1 MQLYDLHS
9 TRKLKE
15 QTCQSFIERKLHDLQ
30 RYMHTSQG
38 SKASR
43 LRQVRLRPKEM
54 PDLRDIHKVGWP
66 LVPVLRVQA
75 ADKAE
80 EPEVQGKAARRC
92 EKEYGRKSCASR
104 SGVTFRFEHCHR

>member
-1 MQLYDLHS
+1 MCVVSAGKKTNFTAIVVHFSSYPVN
-9 TRKLKE
+9 KN
-15 QTCQSFIERKLHDLQ
+15 DLQ

-43 LRQVRLRPKEM
+43 LRQVRLRPEEM

-80 EPEVQGKAARRC
+80 EFEVQGKAARKD
-92 EKEYGRKSCASR
+92 EKA
-104 SGVTFRFEHCHR
+104 

>member
-1 MQLYDLHS
+1 MSAGKKTNFTAIVVHFSSYPVN
-9 TRKLKE
+9 KN
-15 QTCQSFIERKLHDLQ
+15 DLQ

-38 SKASR
+38 PKASR

-80 EPEVQGKAARRC
+80 EPEVQGKAARKD
-92 EKEYGRKSCASR
+92 EKA
-104 SGVTFRFEHCHR
+104 